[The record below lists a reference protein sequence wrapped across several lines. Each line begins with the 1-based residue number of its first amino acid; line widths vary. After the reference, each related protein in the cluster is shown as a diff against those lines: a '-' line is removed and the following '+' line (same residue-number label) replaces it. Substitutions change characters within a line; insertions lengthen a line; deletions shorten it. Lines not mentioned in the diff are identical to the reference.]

1 MSNKKKLRGPRD
13 GATRITP
20 DKSFN
25 GQFIGVYKLEVYDKK
40 SDRWDTLK
48 GCSNL
53 TWGKAVIART
63 NYTALRRECKI
74 ANNTVIRIVRPGI
87 DEGERDE

>member
-1 MSNKKKLRGPRD
+1 MSNRKKLRGTRD

-20 DKSFN
+20 DKSTTGAFC
-25 GQFIGVYKLEVYDKK
+25 GLYKLEAYDKK
-40 SDRWDTLK
+40 AGEWNTLE

-53 TWGKAVIART
+53 TWGQAVIAST

-87 DEGERDE
+87 DEGNGN